1 VSVASPTTNAMTSP
15 PAKKEWTFWQTI
27 AAWIVG
33 TACFL
38 FIIGA
43 MADSYCE
50 MQMARRPI
58 KAAIARVINKVAD
71 ALGWLPFVIPF
82 LDKPDVPNIEH
93 PAIKADDGQPTEQ
106 DHYTFCEE

>member
-1 VSVASPTTNAMTSP
+1 MSSAATTTVQSP
-15 PAKKEWTFWQTI
+15 PAKEWTFWQTI

-82 LDKPDVPNIEH
+82 LDKPEVPNIEH
-93 PAIKADDGQPTEQ
+93 PAIKADGDQPTEQ